1 MGNSKGVLISFSYVI
16 VSIKKN
22 TFLLF
27 WSLQSFKIFLIELV
41 DSLLTFVDGNVK
53 QQTAVVFVHPSG
65 FVEISKSY
73 KYCE

>member
-1 MGNSKGVLISFSYVI
+1 M
-16 VSIKKN
+16 
-22 TFLLF
+22 
-27 WSLQSFKIFLIELV
+27 ELV
-41 DSLLTFVDGNVK
+41 DSLLTFIDGNVK